1 MAHSSLPS
9 PVVEVHRTLKPP
21 AVPSLFT
28 STVPGFG
35 VLHMLQVLRRAQ
47 LVLPQ
52 PLQVQ
57 SPAANIPA

>member
-1 MAHSSLPS
+1 MAHSSLQIA
-9 PVVEVHRTLKPP
+9 VVDVHRTLKPP

-57 SPAANIPA
+57 SPAANMPA